1 MGHCVHM
8 WLLRPKDLDTCDIAK
23 DGATFKMAASTA
35 GVKPVM
41 KPILRGEAPF

>member
-1 MGHCVHM
+1 M

-23 DGATFKMAASTA
+23 DGTAFQDGGEQTDTA
-35 GVKPVM
+35 GVKPFM